1 MNALATISKRDILR
15 MFVSEYFELLDFIK
29 LHIGDNAKFRT
40 FYQKNLILKKS
51 NIKAFIRNWY
61 TYLTKQY
68 YAKIMDGDVQ
78 YFFSEEVCKKMGEQF
93 DATIMEHMVEIKHKY
108 SETDEN
114 VINDILTRVKNLTT
128 LSALYF
134 NNGV

>member
-1 MNALATISKRDILR
+1 MNALVTTSNRDILR
-15 MFVSEYFELLDFIK
+15 TFVSKYFELLDFIK
-29 LHIGDNAKFRT
+29 SHIGDNVKFRT
-40 FYQKNLILKKS
+40 FYHKNLILRKS

-61 TYLTKQY
+61 IYLTKQY

-78 YFFSEEVCKKMGEQF
+78 YFFSEEVCRKLGERF
-93 DATIMEHMVEIKHKY
+93 DTTIMEHMVEIKHKY

-128 LSALYF
+128 LSVLYF
-134 NNGV
+134 NNGC